1 MVDRLEPETKKAKL
15 ESNLTADGASAGE
28 PSSLMQEFW
37 QSFKYSTVQ
46 QPYNGISQAVNYFGG
61 NMPER
66 KLVEAPQPRDFG
78 SSEWMAQ
85 TAGGGISK
93 LAGIMLLHKGIS
105 SVPGLG
111 AGARSLTMT
120 ESTAMGRMS
129 LGSLSVAGGLYEGL
143 VTTSGDNFWRDRLT
157 NAGIGSLAMYT
168 MGRTQMGLQ
177 NLTGLAKY
185 APETMTGI
193 LGRQLG
199 NSATGVLAGSAS
211 GFVTAEGSSFLKTSK
226 PASGQALTETML
238 TNAVLGGAFGLTT
251 RPTLKQ
257 GELYTRRTGA
267 LEAVPE
273 NTPVARSVQP
283 NAESGMPQFAK
294 LAGEGTVVPQK
305 PMKLTSVGL
314 DELLKPPRIDS
325 RIKTTPLPPAE
336 PPVQSTKLS
345 PDLPPGNIPDRD
357 S

>member
-1 MVDRLEPETKKAKL
+1 MADKVDLEPKKTKL
-15 ESNLTADGASAGE
+15 EPNLKAESTNAGE
-28 PSSLMQEFW
+28 PSSLLQEFW

-66 KLVEAPQPRDFG
+66 KLVEAPQQRDFG
-78 SSEWMAQ
+78 STEWMAQ

-168 MGRTQMGLQ
+168 MGRTQIGLQ

-251 RPTLKQ
+251 KPSMRAGEYNSRRAGSMEALPDNLPVVRP
-257 GELYTRRTGA
+257 
-267 LEAVPE
+267 
-273 NTPVARSVQP
+273 VQT
-283 NAESGMPQFAK
+283 AADASMPQFAK
-294 LAGEGTVVPQK
+294 LVGEGTIKPQS
-305 PMKLTSVGL
+305 PTKLTSAGL
-314 DELLKPPRIDS
+314 EELLQRTKVESPL
-325 RIKTTPLPPAE
+325 KTPTPPPAE
-336 PPVQSTKLS
+336 PPIKTAKLG
-345 PDLPPGNIPDRD
+345 PVEPPGNIPG
-357 S
+357 SGS